1 MRGWNFTVSIDPRTS
16 VPIFTQIAHAIAGD
30 IRRGRLRPGDVMP
43 GTRTLARTLG
53 VHRNTVIAAYAELS
67 AEGWI
72 TTESGRGTFV
82 STTLPD
88 PRPRRF
94 AAPAGPVHDTADA
107 FDLGPAVEVEFC
119 GPDRDHLYNLTGW
132 PDSRLVPTK
141 ALARAW
147 RRAIERRASHV
158 LSYGDNA
165 GHPRLCAALAN
176 MLSATRGLAIDQSRV
191 LVTRGTQ
198 GAIATIAHALV
209 RPGDVV
215 AVENPGYRRAWQMMS
230 LVGARLVPVP
240 VDGDG
245 LSIDHLAELA
255 RAHRIRA
262 VFVTPHHQ
270 FPTTVTL
277 SPARRLRLLE
287 LARQHR
293 FVVIED
299 DFDHEFHYEGR
310 PILPLASADTTGS
323 VIYVGSL
330 SKTLAP
336 GLRLGYVAA
345 APNVISHLTRY
356 RTLLDTQGD
365 HVLEAAVAEL
375 FEDGEVQRHVRRM
388 QRVYHARR
396 DAMAAL
402 LRAELGDAVS
412 VTVPAGGTAFWV
424 RVADTVDVDCWCRAC
439 ADQQVVV
446 ESGDRF
452 SFDGQ
457 PLPYIRIG
465 YATYGEAELAEA
477 VRRLAAALAVARS
490 PVPAP
495 MAALA

>member
-1 MRGWNFTVSIDPRTS
+1 MRGWNITVSIDPRKNVS
-16 VPIFTQIAHAIAGD
+16 MFTQIAQSITTD

-43 GTRTLARTLG
+43 GTRTLARMLG
-53 VHRNTVIAAYAELS
+53 VHRNTAIAAYAELV

-82 STTLPD
+82 STMLPD

-94 AAPAGPVHDTADA
+94 GAIPGPTDDCADA
-107 FDLGPAVEVEFC
+107 FELGPVRDVVC
-119 GPDRDHLYNLTGW
+119 CSGDRDHLYNLTGW
-132 PDSRLVPTK
+132 PDFRLVPTK

-147 RRAIERRASHV
+147 RRSIERRSSQV
-158 LSYGDNA
+158 LSYGDSA
-165 GHPRLCAALAN
+165 GHPRLRAALAS
-176 MLSATRGLAIDQSRV
+176 MLSATRGLVVDASRV

-198 GAIATIAHALV
+198 GALAVITHALL

-215 AVENPGYRRAWQMMS
+215 AVENPGYRRAWQT
-230 LVGARLVPVP
+230 LALTGARLVPIP
-240 VDGDG
+240 VDANG
-245 LSIDHLAELA
+245 LSTDHLALA
-255 RAHRIRA
+255 AEQQRIRA

-277 SPARRLRLLE
+277 SPARRLRLLD

-293 FVVIED
+293 FAIIED

-310 PILPLASADTTGS
+310 PILPLASADTSGA
-323 VIYVGSL
+323 VIYVGTL

-345 APNVISHLTRY
+345 APRVIEHLTKS

-365 HVLEAAVAEL
+365 HVIESAVAEL

-388 QRVYHARR
+388 QRIYHARR
-396 DAMAAL
+396 DVMTAL
-402 LRAELGDAVS
+402 LKTELGDAV
-412 VTVPAGGTAFWV
+412 TLTIPAGGTALWV
-424 RVADTVDVDCWCRAC
+424 RVAPTVDVGGWCRAS
-439 ADQQVVV
+439 AEQQVLV

-452 SFDGQ
+452 SFDDQ
-457 PLPYIRIG
+457 PLPFIRVG
-465 YATYGEAELAEA
+465 FVSYREAELADA
-477 VRRLAAALAVARS
+477 VRRLANALKTAQRLPTA
-490 PVPAP
+490 
-495 MAALA
+495 MAALG